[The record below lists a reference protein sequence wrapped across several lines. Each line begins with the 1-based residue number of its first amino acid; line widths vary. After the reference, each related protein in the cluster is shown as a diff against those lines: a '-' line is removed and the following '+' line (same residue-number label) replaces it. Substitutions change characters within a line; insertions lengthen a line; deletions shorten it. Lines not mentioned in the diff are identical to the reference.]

1 MVIEWVTHLSNDF
14 EIHVYS
20 QRVEDIDLSAIVWHR
35 IRKLPGPHVGNFLWW
50 FFANQAS
57 RAWHRFRGLKYDL
70 TFSPGI
76 NCLDADAVSVHIV
89 FAEFVRRVRPE
100 LKLSRNPMGSWPRL
114 LHRKLYYQVIILL
127 ERIVFTEPRVQLILT
142 APQTAEELKRF
153 YGRDDRFPVV
163 SAGLDLAI
171 FNPESRQAL
180 RKNARRELALAH
192 DRFAILLV
200 GNDWRKKGLLTL
212 LKALQMLHPLP
223 VDLLVVGRDDPE
235 SFHALVSQLNLTQH
249 VHFLPSRKDIEF
261 YYAAADVYAGPSLED
276 TFALPAAEAMASG
289 LPVVI
294 SARAGASALIR
305 DGLDGLILNDP
316 TDAES
321 LGTMLRS
328 LYCDAPLRARL
339 GLNAVVTVQQYTWER
354 SSHELAA
361 IFEDILR
368 RKSNPG
374 VNEKAIAQ

>member
-20 QRVEDIDLSAIVWHR
+20 QRVEDIDLSTIVWHR
-35 IRKLPGPHVGNFLWW
+35 IRKLRGPHVGNFLWW
-50 FFANQAS
+50 FFANQAC

-76 NCLDADAVSVHIV
+76 NCVDADAVSVHIV

-100 LKLSRNPMGSWPRL
+100 LKLSKNPMGSWPRL

-153 YGRDDRFPVV
+153 YGRDDWFPVV
-163 SAGLDLAI
+163 SAGLDLET
-171 FNPESRQAL
+171 FNPERRQAL
-180 RKNARRELALAH
+180 REGARTELALGRA
-192 DRFAILLV
+192 RFAILLV

-212 LKALQMLHPLP
+212 LAALQMLHPLHF
-223 VDLLVVGRDDPE
+223 DLLVVGRDDPE
-235 SFHALVSQLNLTQH
+235 SFHATVSQRNLTQH
-249 VHFLPSRKDIEF
+249 VHFLPLRKDIEF

-305 DGLDGLILNDP
+305 DGIDGLILDDP

-321 LGTMLRS
+321 LGTMLRK
-328 LYCDAPLRARL
+328 LYCDAALRTRL
-339 GLNAVVTVQQYTWER
+339 GLNAAVTAQQYTWER

-361 IFEDILR
+361 IFEDLLR

-374 VNEKAIAQ
+374 MNEKATAQ